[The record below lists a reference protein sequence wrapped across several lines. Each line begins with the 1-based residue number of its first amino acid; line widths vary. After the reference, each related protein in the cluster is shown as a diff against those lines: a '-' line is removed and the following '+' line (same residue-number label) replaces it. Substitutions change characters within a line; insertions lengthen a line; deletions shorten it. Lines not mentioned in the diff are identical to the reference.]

1 MIHLMCLAAINRIDA
16 MTNITEEQYKAALNR
31 IDELLPI
38 TPDVSPEE
46 DPNVKE
52 LADASNIVWEY
63 ENEHYPIEDIK
74 LSVWELIKI
83 AWENIKC
90 NPKEI
95 IPELR
100 ILCRDIF
107 VHKLTKQQS

>member
-1 MIHLMCLAAINRIDA
+1 

-31 IDELLPI
+31 IEELLPI

-46 DPNVKE
+46 DLNVKE
-52 LADASNIVWEY
+52 LEEVSNIVWEY

-74 LSVWELIKI
+74 LSVWDLITI
-83 AWENIKC
+83 TWDNIKC
-90 NPKEI
+90 NPKGT

-100 ILCRDIF
+100 ILFRNIF